1 MEPVP
6 GSADADGG
14 PAGAARTKCRG
25 LSPKEHSVARVPW
38 AMVPTRTERCTR
50 SRPLW
55 ASHICS
61 PYGPGPKGLDSVRPG
76 TEHLSTST
84 KAAPPRGGPRGITSR
99 PNSCLI
105 ASHAA
110 SMVSLDTA
118 SSHSRLL
125 PPPLLSLLSPTT
137 SPALVTSAWGGQSEN
152 CNPGWTAEPLK
163 SRRFVAAPA
172 QEGRERTNGQWDA
185 RRRT

>member
-1 MEPVP
+1 VKLTKVTCELRALEPVP

-84 KAAPPRGGPRGITSR
+84 KAAPPRGGPRGITAR
-99 PNSCLI
+99 PNSGSTVCQRP
-105 ASHAA
+105 SPAA
-110 SMVSLDTA
+110 CGRRLTGLCRTGLN
-118 SSHSRLL
+118 SSC
-125 PPPLLSLLSPTT
+125 LSPL
-137 SPALVTSAWGGQSEN
+137 SSE
-152 CNPGWTAEPLK
+152 K
-163 SRRFVAAPA
+163 R
-172 QEGRERTNGQWDA
+172 GRSEL
-185 RRRT
+185 